1 MEKLYS
7 AEVVLAAGARL
18 GEGPSWDPSR
28 RRLLWVDIPAGL
40 IHLLDPSTG
49 DDTTLAVN
57 QPVGAVVAETSGGLA
72 VAVRD
77 GFGRLDEGGGFRL
90 MFDLTRPGHRMNDG
104 KCSPDGAFWA
114 GSMAEDAA
122 SSTGRLYRLAPGWE
136 GWEPALDG
144 LTISNGLAWSPD
156 GRLMYF
162 IDTPTRRVD
171 VFDSEA
177 GSARLRDRRTVLRVP
192 DGAGN
197 PDGMTVDDDGCLW
210 VALAHA
216 GRVQRYRPDGSP
228 DAAVAVPVPQ
238 VTSCCFGGDR
248 GDVLFI
254 TTGCRGAETDPL
266 AGAVF
271 GCRPGVTGPAA
282 VAYRGAI
289 V

>member
-1 MEKLYS
+1 MQKLYS

-18 GEGPSWDPSR
+18 GEGPSWDATR

-40 IHLLDPSTG
+40 VHLLDPSSG
-49 DDTTLAVN
+49 DDTTLALN
-57 QPVGAVVAETSGGLA
+57 QPVGAVVADTSGGLA

-77 GFGRLDEGGGFRL
+77 GFGQLDDSGEFQLR
-90 MFDLTRPGHRMNDG
+90 FDLARPGFRMNDG

-114 GSMAEDAA
+114 GTMADDAG
-122 SSTGRLYRLAPGWE
+122 SSTGRLYRLAPGWK

-156 GRLMYF
+156 GRRMYF

-171 VFDSEA
+171 VFDTEA
-177 GSARLRDRRTVLRVP
+177 GSARLADRRAVVRVP

-197 PDGMTVDDDGCLW
+197 PDGMAIDDEGCLW

-216 GRVQRYRPDGSP
+216 GRVQRYRPDGTP
-228 DAAVAVPVPQ
+228 DVAVAVPVPQ

-254 TTGCRGAETDPL
+254 TTGRRGAETDPL

-271 GCRPGVTGPAA
+271 ACRPGATGLAA
-282 VAYRGAI
+282 VPYRGATG
-289 V
+289 